1 LSELGSQSDR
11 ARLPSSRDK
20 AAANPSI
27 ELARAAPRPAP
38 NPPVYGSLDFDRD
51 YVTGCHKLIKQ
62 LKLEDNVA
70 LRGLG
75 APIKVWAGG
84 YMGGGG

>member
-1 LSELGSQSDR
+1 MTHHT
-11 ARLPSSRDK
+11 
-20 AAANPSI
+20 
-27 ELARAAPRPAP
+27 
-38 NPPVYGSLDFDRD
+38 VYGSLDFDRD

-75 APIKVWAGG
+75 APIKVV
-84 YMGGGG
+84 